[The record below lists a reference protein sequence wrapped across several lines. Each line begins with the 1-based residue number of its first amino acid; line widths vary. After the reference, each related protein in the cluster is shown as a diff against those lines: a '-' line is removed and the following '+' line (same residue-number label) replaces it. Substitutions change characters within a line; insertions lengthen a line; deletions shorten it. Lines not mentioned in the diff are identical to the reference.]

1 MSQCIESTLKE
12 VPEEIVASL
21 EVNTLSPRDC
31 FQQRV
36 VYLWNQATVTSAP
49 SSIEGRMFSLLTRKT
64 VYSGIQSSDF

>member
-49 SSIEGRMFSLLTRKT
+49 SSIEWNLRSCKRFLSVLVPK
-64 VYSGIQSSDF
+64 

>member
-21 EVNTLSPRDC
+21 EVNTLSPKDC

-36 VYLWNQATVTSAP
+36 VFLWNQATVNNRANANTDALP
-49 SSIEGRMFSLLTRKT
+49 T
-64 VYSGIQSSDF
+64 